1 MANIKSAKKRI
12 KVIENKTL
20 VNKKRKSQIKT
31 YIKKFEN
38 ALDNNNIDEAKE
50 LFKVIEKKLDRA
62 AIKNTMHKNKA
73 SRKVSQL
80 ASKLNAAK

>member
-31 YIKKFEN
+31 YIKNFEN

-50 LFKVIEKKLDRA
+50 IFKTIERKLDRA
-62 AIKNTMHKNKA
+62 AIKGTVSKNSA
-73 SRKVSQL
+73 RRKVSKL
-80 ASKLNAAK
+80 AKKINTAI

>member
-12 KVIENKTL
+12 KVIESKTM
-20 VNKKRKSQIKT
+20 VNRKRKSQIKT

-50 LFKVIEKKLDRA
+50 LFKTIETKLDRA
-62 AIKNTMHKNKA
+62 AVKDTMHKNQA

-80 ASKLNAAK
+80 AKKLNIAK